1 MSGARRYAVQEV
13 LGQGGFGT
21 VYRAELAAAGGFR
34 KVVALKVLNED
45 VEGSEEVARRFR
57 DEARILGL
65 VRHRAIVQV
74 DGLVQLGN
82 RWAVV
87 MEFVDGV
94 SLDVAVRRCPLPV
107 GPALEVVSEVARALD
122 VAWHTT
128 GPEGRP
134 LHLMHRDIKP
144 SNIQL
149 TAAGDVKL
157 LDFGVARA
165 EFGRREAHTRA
176 LAFGS
181 VPYMSPERLDFQDTP
196 AGDVYALGAVLF
208 ELVAGEAMGKAKG
221 DPGAHEARVARRAG
235 WLRANVPRG
244 GAELAALFSS
254 MVAHDPSR
262 RPTARELERATALL
276 QRTIGGALLRD
287 WAEAHVPRLQ
297 AERPQVDHAEFSH
310 STLIERAGG
319 ESLAVSG
326 GRALPT
332 PPPIPRP
339 TPIVRRRRSGGAT
352 TPTPDA
358 LLARSQVLSRAPR
371 PLRAAPVVPGTSGG
385 APRPPVP
392 PAADTARAPRA
403 GDPGPAVAPP
413 AGVPIAVWVAGA
425 VAGGLLGLGLLLALG
440 GLLVG

>member
-1 MSGARRYAVQEV
+1 VSGGRRYAVQDV
-13 LGQGGFGT
+13 LGRGGFGT

-45 VEGSEEVARRFR
+45 VEGSDEVAQRFR

-74 DGLVQLGN
+74 DGLVQLGD

-94 SLDVAVRRCPLPV
+94 SLDVAVRRQPLPP
-107 GPALEVVSEVARALD
+107 GPALEVISEIARALD
-122 VAWHTT
+122 VAWHAK
-128 GPEGRP
+128 GPEGNP
-134 LHLMHRDIKP
+134 LRLMHRDIKP

-181 VPYMSPERLDFQDTP
+181 LPYMSPERLDFQDTP

-208 ELVAGEAMGKAKG
+208 ELVAGEPLGKAKG
-221 DPGAHEARVARRAG
+221 DPGAHELRVARRAE
-235 WLRANVPRG
+235 WLRDQVPSG
-244 GAELAALFSS
+244 GAELAALFSA
-254 MVAHDPSR
+254 MVAHDPVR
-262 RPTARELERATALL
+262 RPTARELERATAML
-276 QRTIGGALLRD
+276 QRSIRGTLLRD

-297 AERPQVDHAEFSH
+297 AERPRVDDAEFSH

-319 ESLAVSG
+319 DAFATSG

-332 PPPIPRP
+332 PPPVPRP
-339 TPIVRRRRSGGAT
+339 TPIVRRREVVSDSESPG
-352 TPTPDA
+352 D
-358 LLARSQVLSRAPR
+358 LVARSQALSRGPRRVGAPPQVPGGSGSRPR
-371 PLRAAPVVPGTSGG
+371 PAPPSPVAPAARRAAPPDR
-385 APRPPVP
+385 PRHHISPV
-392 PAADTARAPRA
+392 
-403 GDPGPAVAPP
+403 
-413 AGVPIAVWVAGA
+413 VWVAGA
-425 VAGGLLGLGLLLALG
+425 VVGLGAGAALVVA
-440 GLLVG
+440 LVWWLQG